1 MVRERPRH
9 GAVAKFGP
17 TEVPVSYLPVLSPLG
32 ELATTAVQRRA
43 GREIARSQA
52 YGAAVSAREAA
63 KIEAIADV
71 TEAALLATSHVSAVE
86 ALLIART
93 PHAEARLRHIA
104 DAGCT
109 GMASVV
115 LGMGRRI

>member
-1 MVRERPRH
+1 M
-9 GAVAKFGP
+9 
-17 TEVPVSYLPVLSPLG
+17 SYLPIPSPLG
-32 ELATTAVQRRA
+32 ELTPTRLERQASK
-43 GREIARSQA
+43 EIARGHA
-52 YGAAVSAREAA
+52 YGRAVAARETA
-63 KIEAIADV
+63 KVEAVAQV

-86 ALLIART
+86 ALLISRT

-115 LGMGRRI
+115 LGLGHRI

>member
-1 MVRERPRH
+1 M
-9 GAVAKFGP
+9 
-17 TEVPVSYLPVLSPLG
+17 SYLPALTSLNQ
-32 ELATTAVQRRA
+32 LAGSAIERRA
-43 GREIARSQA
+43 SRDIARSHA
-52 YGAAVSAREAA
+52 YGATVSARETA
-63 KIEAIADV
+63 KVDAIAEV

-86 ALLIART
+86 ALLVSRT